1 MNTRIAMVLA
11 LLVVAATLEGVASAQ
26 QAGPTRETL
35 STLTVRGSAEIDKP
49 ADELR
54 LDVGVVTEASD
65 AQVALRNNSERMKQV
80 VEAIKAVG
88 LTEKEYETGRFQVQ
102 PRYSARPP
110 RGDTEWRQQIVGYA
124 VTNTVRIKTQ
134 KLDLAGRL
142 IEAANKAGANTTDSI
157 VFGLANPRI
166 HRAEAIAEAT
176 ANAMADAQALAAA
189 AGLKLVRVMSITLD
203 EGDRYAPP
211 MMYGRAVAMGM
222 EMDAAPP
229 IQPGEVTVR
238 ASVAIVYEIAPLN

>member
-1 MNTRIAMVLA
+1 MNTRIAFVLV
-11 LLVVAATLEGVASAQ
+11 LLVASAVLGRIASAQ
-26 QAGPTRETL
+26 QAVPTRETL
-35 STLTVRGSAEIDKP
+35 ATLTVRGSAEIDKP

-65 AQVALRNNSERMKQV
+65 AQTALRNNSERMKQV

-102 PRYSARPP
+102 PRYSTRPP
-110 RGDTEWRQQIVGYA
+110 RGDAEWRQQIVGYA

-142 IEAANKAGANTTDSI
+142 IEAANKAGANTIDSI
-157 VFGLANPRI
+157 IFGLANSRT
-166 HRAEAIAEAT
+166 HRAEAIREAT
-176 ANAMADAQALAAA
+176 ANAMADANALASAA
-189 AGLKLVRVMSITLD
+189 ELRLVRVISITLD
-203 EGDRYAPP
+203 EGDRFAPP

-222 EMDAAPP
+222 DMESAPP

-238 ASVAIVYEIAPLN
+238 ASVAIVYEIASLH